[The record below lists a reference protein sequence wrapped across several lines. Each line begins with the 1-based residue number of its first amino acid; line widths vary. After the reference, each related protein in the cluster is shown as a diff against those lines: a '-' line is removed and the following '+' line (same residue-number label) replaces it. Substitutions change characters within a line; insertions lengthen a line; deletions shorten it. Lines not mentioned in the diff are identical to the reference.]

1 MKTLEFELQA
11 ENGIVRIPADLQDY
25 HNAKVRVTF
34 FVEEIAQE
42 TVKKEEITDEKAEKI
57 ESPKIEQPTVEQS
70 VPQPP
75 SFQSIGEKYGKYIDT
90 SNLDVALE
98 GLLSVATAIS
108 KLNKEQEGLQDKAQI
123 DVKIK
128 EISEL
133 EYIKTQI
140 QEVVSRLKMQQEVEK
155 TVNSKMADSSETINT
170 IERMK
175 NKITENEILGN
186 IYEKF
191 KNAKDIDP
199 EIERKINEVLDM
211 DAQKRKAALDEL
223 KKKMGIV

>member
-1 MKTLEFELQA
+1 MKTLEFEIQA
-11 ENGIVRIPADLQDY
+11 ENGIVKLPDDLQDY

-34 FVEEIAQE
+34 FVEEMAKE
-42 TVKKEEITDEKAEKI
+42 AEVKKEEAEKT
-57 ESPKIEQPTVEQS
+57 EPPKIEQPTIEQTI
-70 VPQPP
+70 PQPP
-75 SFQSIGEKYGKYIDT
+75 TFQSINTKYSKYIDT

-98 GLLSVATAIS
+98 GLLTIAMAINRT
-108 KLNKEQEGLQDKAQI
+108 NKEQEGLQDKLQI
-123 DVKIK
+123 EAKIK

-140 QEVVSRLKMQQEVEK
+140 QEVVSRLKMQYEVEK

-175 NKITENEILGN
+175 HKITENEMVGN
-186 IYEKF
+186 VYGKF
-191 KNAKDIDP
+191 RNAKDIDP
-199 EIERKINEVLDM
+199 EIEKEINAILDM
-211 DAQKRKAALDEL
+211 EAQKKKEALDEL

>member
-11 ENGIVRIPADLQDY
+11 ENGVVRLPDDLQDY
-25 HNAKVRVTF
+25 HNAKVRITF
-34 FVEEIAQE
+34 FVEEIA
-42 TVKKEEITDEKAEKI
+42 KKEE
-57 ESPKIEQPTVEQS
+57 QPVS
-70 VPQPP
+70 QPP
-75 SFQSIGEKYGKYIDT
+75 SFQSIGEKYTKYIDT
-90 SNLDVALE
+90 PNLDVALE

-123 DVKIK
+123 DAKIK

-175 NKITENEILGN
+175 NKITENELLGS